1 MPDPLTQVVGLLRPS
16 APLSK
21 LVTGSGLW
29 AVRRAD
35 SGRPFYAAVLEG
47 GCRLAI
53 DGEAGIVLREGDFVL
68 IPAAHAFTT
77 TSLDP
82 PRRAAPP
89 PVEVAPG
96 VFRLGAAEGP
106 PNVRMLVG
114 HCVFASSDA
123 DLLVSLLPRYVYV
136 RGAARAAPASRYSR
150 PPRTS
155 SRRSSSR
162 RPRTR
167 RYPRAAPTATRSRS
181 TTCPISSS

>member
-77 TSLDP
+77 TSLDH
-82 PRRAAPP
+82 RGEATY
-89 PVEVAPG
+89 PVAEPDG
-96 VFRLGAAEGP
+96 V
-106 PNVRMLVG
+106 
-114 HCVFASSDA
+114 
-123 DLLVSLLPRYVYV
+123 
-136 RGAARAAPASRYSR
+136 
-150 PPRTS
+150 
-155 SRRSSSR
+155 
-162 RPRTR
+162 
-167 RYPRAAPTATRSRS
+167 PRAGQADRKN
-181 TTCPISSS
+181 